1 MAHVSAREQRGSTV
15 TVKIEKVRSGR
26 VLPSL
31 KDSAPAE
38 VPAKAQGESVA
49 TAQPKAAAKPIAKP
63 KADAS
68 REAQLKAA
76 TGLVRREQ
84 NGVKEPAA
92 GGLCAAAW
100 TACDRAM
107 ADLGRTPTSSEAAA
121 SKHAAGLNTN
131 NVKVE
136 YSYWRRFHGHP
147 RASLPPIGLDA
158 QEGKEA

>member
-1 MAHVSAREQRGSTV
+1 M

-31 KDSAPAE
+31 KDAAPAE
-38 VPAKAQGESVA
+38 VPAKAKGESVA
-49 TAQPKAAAKPIAKP
+49 TAQPKAAAKPAAKAATAPIAKP

-68 REAQLKAA
+68 REAQFKAA

-100 TACDRAM
+100 QACDKAM
-107 ADLGRTPTSSEAAA
+107 ADLGRTPTSGEAAA
-121 SKHAAGLNTN
+121 SKHAAGLNTT

-147 RASLPPIGLDA
+147 RAELPPIGLDA

>member
-1 MAHVSAREQRGSTV
+1 M

-31 KDSAPAE
+31 KDAAQAE
-38 VPAKAQGESVA
+38 GEPVA
-49 TAQPKAAAKPIAKP
+49 TAQPKAAAKPVAKGATAPIAKP

-100 TACDRAM
+100 QACDKAM

-136 YSYWRRFHGHP
+136 HSFWRRFHGHP
-147 RASLPPIGLDA
+147 RAALPPIGLDTK
-158 QEGKEA
+158 EGKEA

>member
-1 MAHVSAREQRGSTV
+1 M

-31 KDSAPAE
+31 KDAAPAE
-38 VPAKAQGESVA
+38 EPAKANGESVA
-49 TAQPKAAAKPIAKP
+49 TAQPKAGTKLGAKP
-63 KADAS
+63 KADAA
-68 REAQLKAA
+68 REAQLKAT

-84 NGVKEPAA
+84 NGVKEPSA

-100 TACDRAM
+100 QACDKAM
-107 ADLGRTPTSSEAAA
+107 ADLGRTPTSGEVAA
-121 SKHAAGLNTN
+121 SKHAAGLNAT

-147 RASLPPIGLDA
+147 RAALPPIGLNA
-158 QEGKEA
+158 KEGKEA

>member
-1 MAHVSAREQRGSTV
+1 M
-15 TVKIEKVRSGR
+15 KIEKVRTGR

-31 KDSAPAE
+31 KEAAPAE
-38 VPAKAQGESVA
+38 APAKAKGEKV
-49 TAQPKAAAKPIAKP
+49 TTTAKP

-100 TACDRAM
+100 QACDKAM
-107 ADLGRTPTSSEAAA
+107 ADLGRTPTSGEAAA
-121 SKHAAGLNTN
+121 SKHAAGLNAT

-147 RASLPPIGLDA
+147 RAVLPPIGVVTKADSRTA
-158 QEGKEA
+158 EA

>member
-1 MAHVSAREQRGSTV
+1 M
-15 TVKIEKVRSGR
+15 KIEKVRSGR

-31 KDSAPAE
+31 KDAAPAE
-38 VPAKAQGESVA
+38 EPAKTNGESVA
-49 TAQPKAAAKPIAKP
+49 AAQPKAAAKPSAKP

-68 REAQLKAA
+68 CEAQLKAA

-100 TACDRAM
+100 RACDKAM
-107 ADLGRTPTSSEAAA
+107 ADLGRTPTSGEAAA
-121 SKHAAGLNTN
+121 SKHAAGLNAT

-147 RASLPPIGLDA
+147 RAALPPIGFVTKASKGTAA

>member
-1 MAHVSAREQRGSTV
+1 M
-15 TVKIEKVRSGR
+15 TVKIEKARSGR

-31 KDSAPAE
+31 KDAAPAE
-38 VPAKAQGESVA
+38 VPAKAKGESVA
-49 TAQPKAAAKPIAKP
+49 TAQPKAAAKPAAKP

-68 REAQLKAA
+68 REAQFKAA

-100 TACDRAM
+100 QACDKAM
-107 ADLGRTPTSSEAAA
+107 ADLGRTPTSGEAAA
-121 SKHAAGLNTN
+121 SEHAAGLNAT

-147 RASLPPIGLDA
+147 RAALPPIGLDTKA
-158 QEGKEA
+158 DKEA